1 MHPAASFVLETA
13 FSDHQPLHHL
23 PLQPPLDLNFDIKA
37 LLSSATALGS
47 ATERRSGTQ
56 RAIRRLLK
64 PSALTSSCEIP
75 IWQQL
80 VDGKEWLQC
89 PPATCVK
96 LETDPG
102 AAPDSKLYR
111 RVVLQPGSIGSAQLP
126 LAMKSEPYCAPA
138 QAADIAM
145 LSNRVHDSLPEWDI
159 SNMVQVWN
167 PALASKYADYRHR
180 LASRGN
186 GDPNERIMFHYAPSP
201 EVIAKIWEQGEGHD
215 PRLSNWAE
223 VGKGAYFSTH
233 PIYGYAYKNSLW
245 PSPPGFAVGAEPP
258 VGETMQVFA
267 SLVCLGSVADV
278 GPGCETCASPAWNA
292 WKREPPVM
300 PKPTRP
306 PAMTL
311 PASAAEKQHVL
322 DLFQNKEP
330 RYDSV
335 TSSEGDLGTHP
346 ASTNKDASGRRICDV
361 MHPRLRARA
370 KEWGQQ
376 CVLFDTA
383 ASYPMFIVT
392 LTKARD
398 SPVGAQQLIDAGC
411 DANRIKSL
419 GFNAS
424 DVKAAG
430 QSVHEMRDGGWALS
444 ELKDAGFDAVLL
456 LGGGYSAP
464 DLRSAGFTA
473 AQMKDA
479 GCSCLQLKDAGFSA
493 SELKACSFD
502 LASLIA
508 AGHNASQLKSA
519 DFTASDLKT
528 LGQSVQEMWDSGWV
542 LSELKDA
549 GFDVGLLYPLLSPET
564 ASPHDLAAA
573 KQYYSS
579 VEFGL
584 QLCREFAAENAAN
597 DRDGQVVVGGE
608 TFLPLPGCYAEASG
622 RVLSAALGNACEMLE
637 RIVAC
642 NTRLKSSDCQPK
654 WLRHTALL
662 RFDLPLHRLTTH
674 YVVSK
679 KWFPRFFSLRGSR
692 LYYSD
697 GKNRHP
703 DTAEGTLAFLRPN
716 PAPDG
721 RYCVDVQGMRAA
733 VASASLCNAAS

>member
-1 MHPAASFVLETA
+1 
-13 FSDHQPLHHL
+13 
-23 PLQPPLDLNFDIKA
+23 

-47 ATERRSGTQ
+47 ATERRSGAQ

-64 PSALTSSCEIP
+64 PSALTSSCGIP

-89 PPATCVK
+89 SPATCAK
-96 LETDPG
+96 LETDASTPS

-111 RVVLQPGSIGSAQLP
+111 RIVLQPGSIGSAQLP

-138 QAADIAM
+138 QADDIAI

-159 SNMVQVWN
+159 TDMVQVWN

-186 GDPNERIMFHYAPSP
+186 SDPNEQIMFHFAPP
-201 EVIAKIWEQGEGHD
+201 AVMTKIWQQGEGHD

-223 VGKGAYFSTH
+223 VGKGAYFSKH
-233 PIYGYAYKNSLW
+233 PMYGYAYKYSLW
-245 PSPPGFAVGAEPP
+245 PSPPGFAVKPEPP

-267 SLVCLGSVADV
+267 SLVCLGCVADI
-278 GPGCETCASPAWNA
+278 GPGCETCPSPAWDA
-292 WKREPPVM
+292 WKKEPPVM

-311 PASAAEKQHVL
+311 PASAAQKQHVL
-322 DLFQNKEP
+322 DLMQVKDTA

-346 ASTNKDASGRRICDV
+346 ASSNKDASGRRICDV

-370 KEWGQQ
+370 KEWAQQ

-383 ASYPMFIVT
+383 ASYPMFIAT
-392 LTKARD
+392 LTKVRD
-398 SPVGAQQLIDAGC
+398 SPVAARQLIDAGC
-411 DANRIKSL
+411 DLNRIKSL
-419 GFNAS
+419 GFNTS

-430 QSVHEMRDGGWALS
+430 QSVQEMRDSGLVLS
-444 ELKDAGFDAVLL
+444 ELKDAGFDAVVL
-456 LGGGYSAP
+456 LGVGYTAS
-464 DLRSAGFTA
+464 DLRWAGFTA

-493 SELKACSFD
+493 SELKAGSFD

-519 DFTASDLKT
+519 AFTVNDVKAA
-528 LGQSVQEMWDSGWV
+528 GQSMREMLDSGWA

-549 GFDVGLLYPLLSPET
+549 GFDVGLLYSLLLPET
-564 ASPHDLAAA
+564 AAPQDLAAA

-579 VEFGL
+579 VEFGF
-584 QLCREFAAENAAN
+584 QLCREFAA
-597 DRDGQVVVGGE
+597 
-608 TFLPLPGCYAEASG
+608 AEASDQE
-622 RVLSAALGNACEMLE
+622 LSSALGNACDMLE
-637 RIVAC
+637 RIVAS
-642 NTRLKSSDCQPK
+642 NALLKCSDCQATLP
-654 WLRHTALL
+654 RHTALL
-662 RFDLPLHRLTTH
+662 RFDLPLHRLTTKFF
-674 YVVSK
+674 SK

-697 GKNRHP
+697 GKNGHP
-703 DTAEGTLAFLRPN
+703 DTTEGTLAFMQLD

-733 VASASLCNAAS
+733 VAICASLCNTAS